1 MLQDDGCA
9 RCCLLLHLPQQL
21 AVRSWWWWRSVSKP
35 GLGFEFL
42 VGAMFKRMQPLQHII
57 TMLLLLLLLLRILNV
72 MLLLHDVAG
81 WLCCCRHCFSLF

>member
-1 MLQDDGCA
+1 M
-9 RCCLLLHLPQQL
+9 
-21 AVRSWWWWRSVSKP
+21 
-35 GLGFEFL
+35 